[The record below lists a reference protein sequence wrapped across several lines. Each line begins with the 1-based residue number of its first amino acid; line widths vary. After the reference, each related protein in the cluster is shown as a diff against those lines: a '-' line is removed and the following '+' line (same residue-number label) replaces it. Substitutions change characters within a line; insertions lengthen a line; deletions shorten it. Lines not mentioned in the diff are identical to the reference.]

1 MIKEMVYW
9 SVDLGEPEAELE
21 TIKGDRLRNA
31 VATIHSGASE
41 ESSVFIVI
49 ALGAQYL
56 TQKPFEFE
64 VMCKYL
70 WL

>member
-1 MIKEMVYW
+1 MKEMVYC
-9 SVDLGEPEAELE
+9 SVDLGEPGAELE
-21 TIKGDRLRNA
+21 TMKENRLRNA

-41 ESSVFIVI
+41 ESSVFILI
-49 ALGAQYL
+49 ALGAPYL
-56 TQKPFEFE
+56 TKKPFEFE

>member
-1 MIKEMVYW
+1 MVYW
-9 SVDLGEPEAELE
+9 RGDLGEPEAELE
-21 TIKGDRLRNA
+21 TIKENRLRYA
-31 VATIHSGASE
+31 AATIHSDASE

-49 ALGAQYL
+49 ALGAPDL

-64 VMCKYL
+64 VICKYM